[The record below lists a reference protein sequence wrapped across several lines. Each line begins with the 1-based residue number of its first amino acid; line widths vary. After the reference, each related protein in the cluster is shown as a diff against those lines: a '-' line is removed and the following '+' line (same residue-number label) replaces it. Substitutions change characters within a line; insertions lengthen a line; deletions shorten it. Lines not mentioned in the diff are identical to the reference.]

1 MHYIGNMD
9 FLQAGQ
15 TIRQARNQAGLT
27 QETLARR
34 LRMSRTTISQLE
46 TGVFSEL
53 GIRKFAQVCERLG
66 LELQVR
72 PPSPK
77 LTLHEAYNRNRQ
89 ERQAAFKE
97 TDGIL
102 AQMRTANKKGS

>member
-1 MHYIGNMD
+1 MHHIENMN
-9 FLQAGQ
+9 FLHAGQ
-15 TIRQARNQAGLT
+15 TIREARKHAGLT
-27 QETLARR
+27 QESLARR

-72 PPSPK
+72 TPNPK
-77 LTLHEAYNRNRQ
+77 LTLHEAYNRNRI

-102 AQMRTANKKGS
+102 AQMRTAEKRGV

>member
-1 MHYIGNMD
+1 MN

-15 TIRQARNQAGLT
+15 TIRDARKRAGLT
-27 QETLARR
+27 QEALALR
-34 LRMSRTTISQLE
+34 LRMSRATISQLE

-77 LTLHEAYNRNRQ
+77 LTLHEAYNRNRL

-97 TDGIL
+97 TDSIL
-102 AQMRTANKKGS
+102 AQMKSGAKKAT